1 MMMMPLMPPKADFS
15 KQLSIFTPQQL
26 NRLPAGVQ
34 KVATQ
39 LSPYIDTDT
48 IQQRIAV
55 LAADINQT
63 YADAEELIIICVL
76 KGSFMFLSDLVKHLT
91 VPTKVEFIRLAS
103 YGNSTHSSGKVK
115 TVDLTLPSLEGKHVL
130 ILEDIID
137 SGLTVSFLI
146 SYLEGLH
153 QTESLRL
160 AVFLDK
166 PDARKPEAAHIKA
179 DFVAFSVDNTFVVGY
194 GLDFSGHF
202 RHLPYVA
209 TYTGAPLTEAD

>member
-1 MMMMPLMPPKADFS
+1 MTLPLMPPQADFS
-15 KQLSIFTPQQL
+15 KRLTIFTPEQL
-26 NRLPAGVQ
+26 QLLPAGVQ
-34 KVATQ
+34 KVATH
-39 LSPYIDTDT
+39 LSPYINEQT
-48 IQQRIAV
+48 IQHRIAV
-55 LAADINQT
+55 LAEEMNRT
-63 YADAEELIIICVL
+63 YADAEELTIICVL

-91 VPTKVEFIRLAS
+91 LPVKVEFIRLAS

-137 SGLTVSFLI
+137 SGLTVSFLV

-153 QTESLRL
+153 QTASLRL

-166 PDARKPEAAHIKA
+166 PDARKPEAAHITA

-209 TYTGAPLTEAD
+209 TYTGEPLTDVD